1 MQSKQTKMEIIAKEE
16 LLGKLPEEWSMVI
29 RPKRSLFDVNIME
42 LWQYRDLIALFVKR
56 DFVSKF
62 KQTILGPLW
71 FIIQPLL
78 TTIMFTIVFGNIA
91 GIPTD
96 GIPKML
102 FYLAGIVGWTYFA
115 TCLNDTSQTFIKNA
129 AIFGKVYFP
138 RLALPISV
146 VISNLVSFGIQ
157 FLFLLLFLAY
167 FMIMGSNVQPNINV
181 LLIPVLVILIAS
193 LGLGFGIIISSLTT
207 KYRDLTHLVTFG
219 VSLWMYATPIIYPLS
234 EIPEKYRLFVLANPM
249 TPIVETFKVSLL
261 GVGEV
266 NYYHLLYSLAF
277 TIVVLFVGIL
287 VFNKVEKSFMDTV

>member
-1 MQSKQTKMEIIAKEE
+1 METTQTTNATTRT
-16 LLGKLPEEWSMVI
+16 EEWSMII
-29 RPKRSLFDVNIME
+29 RPKRSLFDVNLAE
-42 LWQYRDLIALFVKR
+42 LWRYKDLITLFVKR

-62 KQTILGPLW
+62 KQTILGPIW

-96 GIPKML
+96 GLPKIL
-102 FYLAGIVGWTYFA
+102 FYMSGIVGWTYFA

-129 AIFGKVYFP
+129 SIFGKVYFP
-138 RLALPISV
+138 RLALPISI
-146 VISNLVSFGIQ
+146 VISNLVSFVIQ
-157 FLFLLLFLAY
+157 FVFLLLFMAY
-167 FMIMGSNVQPNINV
+167 FMIVGADINPNLNILLIPILV
-181 LLIPVLVILIAS
+181 LLIAG

-234 EIPEKYRLFVLANPM
+234 EIPEKYKLFVLANPM
-249 TPIVETFKVSLL
+249 TPIVETFKTALL

-266 NYYHLLYSLAF
+266 NYMHLLYSFGF
-277 TIVVLFVGIL
+277 TVVVLALGVLI
-287 VFNKVEKSFMDTV
+287 FNKVEKSFMDTV

>member
-1 MQSKQTKMEIIAKEE
+1 MEKQN
-16 LLGKLPEEWSMVI
+16 KLPDNWTMI
-29 RPKRSLFDVNIME
+29 IKPKRSLFDVDLAE
-42 LWQYRDLIALFVKR
+42 LWRYRDLIGLFVKR

-62 KQTILGPLW
+62 KQTILGPIW
-71 FIIQPLL
+71 FVIQPLL

-96 GIPKML
+96 GIPKVL
-102 FYLAGIVGWTYFA
+102 FYMSGIVGWTYFA

-129 AIFGKVYFP
+129 SIFGKVYFP

-146 VISNLVSFGIQ
+146 VISNLVSFAIQ
-157 FLFLLLFLAY
+157 FVFLLLFMAY
-167 FMIMGSNVQPNINV
+167 FMFVGSDIQPNLNV
-181 LLIPVLVILIAS
+181 LLIPLLVILIAG

-234 EIPEKYRLFVLANPM
+234 EIPEKYRIYVLANPM
-249 TPIVETFKVSLL
+249 TPIIETFKVALL

-266 NYYHLLYSLAF
+266 NYFHLLYSVAF
-277 TIVVLFVGIL
+277 TVVVLVLGVLI
-287 VFNKVEKSFMDTV
+287 FNKVEKSFMDTV